1 MPDRGDDLPAGADP
15 PVLDL
20 QRRWVEALIA
30 ADIAALDTI
39 LVDTYVDTDESG
51 SRTDKAG
58 ILAALK
64 SGDLRLETI
73 DLLEDACSPIRR
85 FGGPDWRFRASR
97 FIPGSTDRAK
107 DTFYGHLGSGG
118 WDVEG
123 RRGTPNDRAG
133 LIKEDGDGASSDRR
147 LPVWANPLRDHRGP
161 TVPSMRAIVGIASG

>member
-73 DLLEDACSPIRR
+73 DLLETHVHRYGDSAVLIGASAQAGSFQGRPIAPRIL
-85 FGGPDWRFRASR
+85 FTA
-97 FIPGSTDRAK
+97 T
-107 DTFYGHLGSGG
+107 L
-118 WDVEG
+118 V
-123 RRGTPNDRAG
+123 
-133 LIKEDGDGASSDRR
+133 LEDGTWRA
-147 LPVWANPLRDHRGP
+147 VAAHR
-161 TVPSMRAIVGIASG
+161 TIAQA